1 MAGDQRTS
9 PVQAAGAVLQS
20 MLGGADILPQV
31 KFEFEAEDA
40 GGSAWRVRSLSLE
53 EGLSGLYVCA
63 LELKSETLGAD
74 PSDLEG
80 ASCVVRIERGNEVR
94 RLCGVVCEVKAHGWM
109 VDYTLARVE
118 VRPALALLGLTQGA
132 RIFQQMSAADVVQE
146 VLSKGLEPYKRTV
159 RLELSRDYQS
169 REYCTQYG
177 ESDLDFALRV
187 MAEDGMFFR
196 FDHSG
201 EAEELVVLD
210 VNGNCP
216 ELPQGPVPVVAREAP
231 AELLPSESIGTFT
244 SSRRLQ
250 ATEVV
255 LREHSWT
262 APDVDYTEP
271 PRGTPPR
278 KDALGRVRELYR
290 PATPD
295 NLIRDYDPGQK
306 KYAGNASPAYRKLAL
321 ERLQA
326 RTRLA
331 EGDSNVI
338 ALVPGAVLEVAGH
351 NGPGVDGK
359 YLLTSV
365 RHEGQAADEVHFQ
378 MKDVAVDRARYRN
391 TFTCIPLDLP
401 YRPEAR
407 LRPAPMGPQTA
418 VVVGPSGEEIHTDEH
433 GRIKVQFH
441 WDREGK
447 KDDHSSCWVRVAQAW
462 AGPGWGF
469 VFIPRVGM
477 EVVIQFLQG
486 DPDRP
491 LVTGCV
497 YNGAN
502 PPPYALPDKKTQSTI
517 RTASSPGSNGNNE
530 LRFEDAKD
538 AEEVY
543 LHAQR
548 DMNEVVKRNH
558 SASVGGSQSVSVG
571 GDQSISV
578 DGNQTVTVKG
588 GGSGAVHSK
597 VDITG
602 KHQLDASDTIAI
614 QAPTSISLTC
624 GGSSVLIEPGKITL
638 TAGDGSKIVLDANA
652 LTQSSQGSKVLLD
665 ANACTESSAG
675 AKTLHDANV
684 LSQSVPGAKVLLDAN
699 ALVQS
704 VPGARMVLDANAL
717 VAAVPGAAMVLDANA
732 TVSAPAN
739 ATLKGGPQ
747 AAVTATIATLAG
759 GGGSVEAAPAGVTA
773 AGGKVSLSGGMVDVA
788 GGLVKIN

>member
-1 MAGDQRTS
+1 MADDQLTS
-9 PVQAAGAVLQS
+9 VIRSALAGAE
-20 MLGGADILPQV
+20 ILPQV
-31 KFEFEAEDA
+31 KFHFDA
-40 GGSAWRVRSLSLE
+40 QDVGAATWGVRSLSLE
-53 EGLSGLYVCA
+53 EELSGLYLCA
-63 LELKSETLGAD
+63 LELKSETPGAD
-74 PSDLEG
+74 PSELEG
-80 ASCVVRIERGNEVR
+80 ASCVIRIERGNEVR
-94 RLCGVVCEVKAHGWM
+94 RVCGVVCQVKAHGWM

-132 RIFQQMSAADVVQE
+132 RIFQQMSAADIVQQ
-146 VLSKGLEPYKRTV
+146 VLSEGLKPYKRTV
-159 RLELSRDYQS
+159 RLALSRDYLE
-169 REYCTQYG
+169 REYCTQYQ
-177 ESDLDFALRV
+177 ESDLDFALRL

-201 EAEELVVLD
+201 ELEELVVVDLND
-210 VNGNCP
+210 NCP
-216 ELPQGPVPVVAREAP
+216 ELPQGPVPIVARETP

-244 SSRRLQ
+244 FSHRLQ

-255 LREHSWT
+255 LRDHGWT
-262 APDVDYTEP
+262 SPDVDFTAP
-271 PRGTPPR
+271 PRGNSPR
-278 KDALGRVRELYR
+278 KDARGRVRELYR
-290 PATPD
+290 PSTPN
-295 NLIRDYDPGQK
+295 NLIRDYDPGRK
-306 KYAGNASPAYRKLAL
+306 KYVGDESPAYRKLAL
-321 ERLQA
+321 ERVQA

-331 EGDSNVI
+331 EGESNAI
-338 ALVPGAVLEVAGH
+338 ALVPGAVLEISGH
-351 NGPGVDGK
+351 NGPGMDGR

-365 RHEGQAADEVHFQ
+365 RHEGQAADEIHFQ
-378 MKDVAVDRARYRN
+378 MSDVKSDRDRYRN
-391 TFTCIPLDLP
+391 AFTCIPLDLP

-407 LRPAPMGPQTA
+407 LRPAPMSPQTA
-418 VVVGPSGEEIHTDEH
+418 TVVGPEGEEIHTDEH

-447 KDDHSSCWVRVAQAW
+447 KDDRSSCWVRVAQAW

-477 EVVIQFLQG
+477 EVVVQFLQG

-502 PPPYALPDKKTQSTI
+502 PPPYPLPDKKTQSTVK
-517 RTASSPGSNGNNE
+517 TASSPGSNGFNE

-538 AEEVY
+538 EEEVF

-578 DGNQTVTVKG
+578 NGNQTVTVKG

-624 GGSSVLIEPGKITL
+624 GGSSVVIEPGKITL

-652 LTQSSQGSKVLLD
+652 LMQSSQGSKVLLD

-684 LSQSVPGAKVLLDAN
+684 LSQSVPGSKVLLDAS

-704 VPGARMVLDANAL
+704 TPGARMLLDANAL
-717 VAAVPGAAMVLDANA
+717 VAAVPGASMVLDANA

-739 ATLKGGPQ
+739 ATVKGGPQ
-747 AAVTATIATLAG
+747 ATVTAAVATLAG
-759 GGGSVEAAPAGVTA
+759 GGGSVEAGPAGVTA
-773 AGGKVSLSGGMVDVA
+773 AGGKVSLSGGMVDIA

>member
-1 MAGDQRTS
+1 MAGDQQT
-9 PVQAAGAVLQS
+9 PLQAAAAAFRSALS
-20 MLGGADILPQV
+20 GADILPQV
-31 KFEFEAEDA
+31 KFHFDAQDA
-40 GGSAWRVRSLSLE
+40 GPATWGVRSFSLE
-53 EGLSGLYVCA
+53 EGLSGLYVCT
-63 LELKSETLGAD
+63 LELKSEAADAD

-80 ASCVVRIERGNEVR
+80 ASCVLRIERGHEVR
-94 RLCGVVCEVKAHGWM
+94 RLCGVVCQVKAHGWM

-132 RIFQQMSAADVVQE
+132 RIFQQMSAAEIVQE
-146 VLSKGLEPYKRTV
+146 VLAKGLQPYKRTV
-159 RLELSRDYQS
+159 HLGLSRDYQA
-169 REYCTQYG
+169 REYCTQYA
-177 ESDLDFALRV
+177 ESDLDFALRL
-187 MAEDGMFFR
+187 MAEEGMFFR

-201 EAEELVVLD
+201 ETEELVVLD
-210 VNGNCP
+210 LNDNCP
-216 ELPQGPVPVVAREAP
+216 ELPQGAVPVVAREAP
-231 AELLPSESIGTFT
+231 AELLPSESIGSFT

-255 LREHSWT
+255 LRDHSWT

-306 KYAGNASPAYRKLAL
+306 KYVGNQSPAYRKLAL
-321 ERLQA
+321 ERLQT

-338 ALVPGAVLEVAGH
+338 ALVPGAVLEIAGH
-351 NGPGVDGK
+351 NGPGMDGK

-365 RHEGQAADEVHFQ
+365 RHEGHAAEELHFQ
-378 MKDVAVDRARYRN
+378 MKDVAGDRSRYRN
-391 TFTCIPLDLP
+391 EFTCIPVDLP

-407 LRPAPMGPQTA
+407 LRPAPMCPATA
-418 VVVGPSGEEIHTDEH
+418 IVVGPPGEEIHTDPH

-441 WDREGK
+441 WDRDGK
-447 KDDHSSCWVRVAQAW
+447 KDERSSCWVRVAQAW

-477 EVVIQFLQG
+477 EVVVQFLQG

-502 PPPYALPDKKTQSTI
+502 PPPYPLPDKKTQSTI

-538 AEEVY
+538 EEEIY

-548 DMNEVVKRNH
+548 DMNETIERNH

-578 DGNQTVTVKG
+578 TGNQTVTVKG

-652 LTQSSQGSKVLLD
+652 LMQSSQGSKVLLD

-704 VPGARMVLDANAL
+704 VPGAQMLLDANAL
-717 VAAVPGAAMVLDANA
+717 VSAVPGASMVLDANA
-732 TVSAPAN
+732 TVCAPAN
-739 ATLKGGPQ
+739 ATLQGGPQ
-747 AAVTATIATLAG
+747 ATVAATVATLAG
-759 GGGSVEAAPAGVTA
+759 GGGAVEAGPAGVTA
-773 AGGKVSLSGGMVDVA
+773 TGGKVSISGGMVDVTGA
-788 GGLVKIN
+788 LVKIN